1 MAEEKKG
8 QQSETL
14 NGVDLKNSDYVLEA
28 QIVEPI
34 MRQKVEQ
41 KQEPKQKQEPE
52 NSTLE
57 FLRKQAEG
65 LGLDPL
71 KVSTADEQKLLQM
84 ILDKRAQQAVETHK
98 RKEEQKRE
106 EEELRKKGEFEKLLR
121 QERKEHLSDFLETK
135 LEAYNLKGLKEY
147 INLDPLVDEDKAEAK
162 NKIST
167 MVESISQYIAA
178 EVDKRVKE
186 KMAEKEKGTFAPVAQ
201 EKGSK
206 TNDELSKI
214 QERLEGKI

>member
-41 KQEPKQKQEPE
+41 KETE

-65 LGLDPL
+65 LGLDAL
-71 KVSTADEQKLLQM
+71 KIQSADEQKLLQM

-98 RKEEQKRE
+98 RKEEQRRE

-135 LEAYNLKGLKEY
+135 LEANNLKGLKDY

-162 NKIST
+162 AKINS
-167 MVESISQYIAA
+167 MVESISRYINE
-178 EVDKRVKE
+178 EVEKRVKE
-186 KMAEKEKGTFAPVAQ
+186 KLIEKEKGTFAPVAQ

-214 QERLEGKI
+214 QERLERKI

>member
-1 MAEEKKG
+1 
-8 QQSETL
+8 
-14 NGVDLKNSDYVLEA
+14 
-28 QIVEPI
+28 
-34 MRQKVEQ
+34 
-41 KQEPKQKQEPE
+41 
-52 NSTLE
+52 
-57 FLRKQAEG
+57 
-65 LGLDPL
+65 
-71 KVSTADEQKLLQM
+71 
-84 ILDKRAQQAVETHK
+84 
-98 RKEEQKRE
+98 
-106 EEELRKKGEFEKLLR
+106 
-121 QERKEHLSDFLETK
+121 
-135 LEAYNLKGLKEY
+135 
-147 INLDPLVDEDKAEAK
+147 VDEDKAEAK

>member
-8 QQSETL
+8 LQVDTL
-14 NGVDLKNSDYVLEA
+14 TMNGA
-28 QIVEPI
+28 QIAEGQVVEPI
-34 MRQKVEQ
+34 QEQKVE
-41 KQEPKQKQEPE
+41 QKQEPE

-98 RKEEQKRE
+98 RKEEQRRE

-186 KMAEKEKGTFAPVAQ
+186 KMAEKEKGTFATVTQ
-201 EKGSK
+201 EKSSK
-206 TNDELSKI
+206 ANDELSKI
-214 QERLEGKI
+214 QERLERKL

>member
-8 QQSETL
+8 QQVDTL
-14 NGVDLKNSDYVLEA
+14 TMTGA
-28 QIVEPI
+28 QIAEGQVVEPI
-34 MRQKVEQ
+34 QEQKVE
-41 KQEPKQKQEPE
+41 QKQEPE

-135 LEAYNLKGLKEY
+135 LEAKNLKGLK
-147 INLDPLVDEDKAEAK
+147 
-162 NKIST
+162 
-167 MVESISQYIAA
+167 
-178 EVDKRVKE
+178 
-186 KMAEKEKGTFAPVAQ
+186 
-201 EKGSK
+201 
-206 TNDELSKI
+206 
-214 QERLEGKI
+214 

>member
-8 QQSETL
+8 QQVDTL
-14 NGVDLKNSDYVLEA
+14 TMNGA
-28 QIVEPI
+28 QIAEGQVVEPEEN
-34 MRQKVEQ
+34 QKVE
-41 KQEPKQKQEPE
+41 KQETE
-52 NSTLE
+52 NPTLA
-57 FLRKQAEG
+57 FLKKQAED
-65 LGLDPL
+65 LGLDAL
-71 KVSTADEQKLLQM
+71 KIQKADEQKLLQM

-98 RKEEQKRE
+98 KKEEQRRKEEEMK
-106 EEELRKKGEFEKLLR
+106 KKGEFEKLLR
-121 QERKEHLSDFLETK
+121 QERKEHLADFLETK

>member
-1 MAEEKKG
+1 MAEERKG

-14 NGVDLKNSDYVLEA
+14 NGVDLKNSDYVVEA

-34 MRQKVEQ
+34 T
-41 KQEPKQKQEPE
+41 KQEPE

-65 LGLDPL
+65 LGLDAL
-71 KVSTADEQKLLQM
+71 KIQSADEQKLLQM

-98 RKEEQKRE
+98 RKEEQRRE

-121 QERKEHLSDFLETK
+121 QERKEHLADFLETK
-135 LEAYNLKGLKEY
+135 LEANNLKGLKEY
-147 INLDPLVDEDKAEAK
+147 INLDPLVDEDKSEAK
-162 NKIST
+162 AKINT
-167 MVESISQYIAA
+167 MVESISQYINE
-178 EVDKRVKE
+178 EVEKRVKE
-186 KMAEKEKGTFAPVAQ
+186 KLVEKEKGTFAPVVQ
-201 EKGSK
+201 EKSSRA
-206 TNDELSKI
+206 NDELSKI

>member
-1 MAEEKKG
+1 MAEERKG
-8 QQSETL
+8 QQVDTL
-14 NGVDLKNSDYVLEA
+14 TMNGA
-28 QIVEPI
+28 QIAEGQVVEPI
-34 MRQKVEQ
+34 QEQKVE
-41 KQEPKQKQEPE
+41 QKQEPE

-65 LGLDPL
+65 LGLDAL
-71 KVSTADEQKLLQM
+71 KISTADEQKLLQM

-98 RKEEQKRE
+98 RKEEQRRE
-106 EEELRKKGEFEKLLR
+106 EEELRKRGEFEKLLR
-121 QERKEHLSDFLETK
+121 QERKEHLADFLETK
-135 LEAYNLKGLKEY
+135 LEANNLKGLKDY
-147 INLDPLVDEDKAEAK
+147 INLDQLVDEDKAEAK
-162 NKIST
+162 TKITS
-167 MVESISQYIAA
+167 MVESISQYINE

-201 EKGSK
+201 GKGSK

>member
-1 MAEEKKG
+1 MAEERKG
-8 QQSETL
+8 QQVDTL
-14 NGVDLKNSDYVLEA
+14 TMNGA
-28 QIVEPI
+28 QIAEGQVVEPI
-34 MRQKVEQ
+34 QEQKVE
-41 KQEPKQKQEPE
+41 QKQEPE

-84 ILDKRAQQAVETHK
+84 MLDKRAQQAVETHK

-201 EKGSK
+201 EKGLK

>member
-8 QQSETL
+8 QQVDTL
-14 NGVDLKNSDYVLEA
+14 TMTGA
-28 QIVEPI
+28 QIAEGQVVEPI
-34 MRQKVEQ
+34 QEQKVEQ
-41 KQEPKQKQEPE
+41 KQETE

-65 LGLDPL
+65 LGLDAL
-71 KVSTADEQKLLQM
+71 KISTADEQKLLQM

-98 RKEEQKRE
+98 RKEEQRRE

-121 QERKEHLSDFLETK
+121 QERKEHLADFLETK
-135 LEAYNLKGLKEY
+135 LEANNLKGLKEY

-162 NKIST
+162 SKIST

-186 KMAEKEKGTFAPVAQ
+186 KMSEKEKGTFAPVAQ

>member
-1 MAEEKKG
+1 MTGAQIAEG
-8 QQSETL
+8 
-14 NGVDLKNSDYVLEA
+14 

-41 KQEPKQKQEPE
+41 KQETE

-65 LGLDPL
+65 LGLDAL
-71 KVSTADEQKLLQM
+71 KISTADEQKLLQM

-98 RKEEQKRE
+98 RKEEQRRE

-135 LEAYNLKGLKEY
+135 LETYNLKELKDY
-147 INLDPLVDEDKAEAK
+147 INLDPLVDEDKSEAK
-162 NKIST
+162 AKINS
-167 MVESISQYIAA
+167 MVESISRYINE
-178 EVDKRVKE
+178 EVEKRVKE
-186 KMAEKEKGTFAPVAQ
+186 KLIEKEKGTFAPVAQ

>member
-1 MAEEKKG
+1 MAEERKG
-8 QQSETL
+8 QQVDTL
-14 NGVDLKNSDYVLEA
+14 TMNGA
-28 QIVEPI
+28 QIAEGQVVEPI
-34 MRQKVEQ
+34 QEQKVEQ

-186 KMAEKEKGTFAPVAQ
+186 KLTEKEKGTFAPVTQ
-201 EKGSK
+201 EKSSRG
-206 TNDELSKI
+206 NDELSKI

>member
-1 MAEEKKG
+1 MAEERKG
-8 QQSETL
+8 QQVDTL
-14 NGVDLKNSDYVLEA
+14 TMTGA
-28 QIVEPI
+28 QIAEGQVVEPI
-34 MRQKVEQ
+34 QEQKVEQ
-41 KQEPKQKQEPE
+41 KQETE

-65 LGLDPL
+65 LGLDAL
-71 KVSTADEQKLLQM
+71 KISTADEQKLLQM

-98 RKEEQKRE
+98 RKEEQRRE

-121 QERKEHLSDFLETK
+121 QERKEHLADFLETK
-135 LEAYNLKGLKEY
+135 LEANNLKGLKDY

-162 NKIST
+162 AKIST
-167 MVESISQYIAA
+167 MVESISQYIAS

-186 KMAEKEKGTFAPVAQ
+186 KMAEKEKGTFAPVVQ
-201 EKGSK
+201 EKSSRA
-206 TNDELSKI
+206 NDELSKI

>member
-8 QQSETL
+8 QQVDTL
-14 NGVDLKNSDYVLEA
+14 TMTGA
-28 QIVEPI
+28 QIAEGQVVEPI
-34 MRQKVEQ
+34 QEQKVEQ
-41 KQEPKQKQEPE
+41 KQETE

-65 LGLDPL
+65 LGLDAL
-71 KVSTADEQKLLQM
+71 KISTADEQKLLQM

-98 RKEEQKRE
+98 RKEEQRRE

-135 LEAYNLKGLKEY
+135 LETYNLKELKDY
-147 INLDPLVDEDKAEAK
+147 INLDPLVDEDKSEAK
-162 NKIST
+162 AKINS
-167 MVESISQYIAA
+167 MVESISRYINE
-178 EVDKRVKE
+178 EVEKRVKE
-186 KMAEKEKGTFAPVAQ
+186 KLIEKEKGTFAPVAQ

>member
-8 QQSETL
+8 QQVDTL
-14 NGVDLKNSDYVLEA
+14 TMEGT
-28 QIVEPI
+28 QIAEGQVVEPI
-34 MRQKVEQ
+34 QEQKVEQ
-41 KQEPKQKQEPE
+41 KQETE

-65 LGLDPL
+65 LGLDAL
-71 KVSTADEQKLLQM
+71 KISTADEQKLLQM

-98 RKEEQKRE
+98 KKEEQRRKEEE
-106 EEELRKKGEFEKLLR
+106 MKKNGEFEKLLR

-135 LEAYNLKGLKEY
+135 LETYNLKELKDY
-147 INLDPLVDEDKAEAK
+147 INLDPLVDEDKSEAK
-162 NKIST
+162 AKINS
-167 MVESISQYIAA
+167 MVESISQYINA

-186 KMAEKEKGTFAPVAQ
+186 KMAEKEKGTFAPVVQ
-201 EKGSK
+201 EKSSRA
-206 TNDELSKI
+206 NDELSKI

>member
-14 NGVDLKNSDYVLEA
+14 NGVDLKNSDYVVEA

-41 KQEPKQKQEPE
+41 KQETE
-52 NSTLE
+52 NSALE

-65 LGLDPL
+65 LGLDAL
-71 KVSTADEQKLLQM
+71 KISTADEQKLLQM

-98 RKEEQKRE
+98 RKEEQRRE

-135 LEAYNLKGLKEY
+135 LEANNLKGLKNY

-162 NKIST
+162 SKISA
-167 MVESISQYIAA
+167 MVESISQYITA

-201 EKGSK
+201 EKGSRA
-206 TNDELSKI
+206 NDELSKI

>member
-8 QQSETL
+8 QQVDTL
-14 NGVDLKNSDYVLEA
+14 TMTGA
-28 QIVEPI
+28 QIAEGQVVEPI
-34 MRQKVEQ
+34 QEQKVE
-41 KQEPKQKQEPE
+41 QKQEPE

-65 LGLDPL
+65 LGLDAL
-71 KVSTADEQKLLQM
+71 KISTADEQKLLQM

-98 RKEEQKRE
+98 RKEEQRRE

-121 QERKEHLSDFLETK
+121 QERKEHLADFLETK
-135 LEAYNLKGLKEY
+135 LEANNLKGLKDY

-162 NKIST
+162 AKINS
-167 MVESISQYIAA
+167 MVESISQYINA

-186 KMAEKEKGTFAPVAQ
+186 KIAEKEKGTFAPVAQ
-201 EKGSK
+201 EKGTK
-206 TNDELSKI
+206 ANDTLSKI
-214 QERLEGKI
+214 EERLERKI

>member
-8 QQSETL
+8 QQVDTL
-14 NGVDLKNSDYVLEA
+14 TMTGA
-28 QIVEPI
+28 QIAEGQVVEPI
-34 MRQKVEQ
+34 QEQKVEQ
-41 KQEPKQKQEPE
+41 KQETE

-65 LGLDPL
+65 LGLDAL
-71 KVSTADEQKLLQM
+71 KISTADEQKLLQM

-98 RKEEQKRE
+98 RKEEQRRE

-121 QERKEHLSDFLETK
+121 QERKEHLADFLETK
-135 LEAYNLKGLKEY
+135 LEANNLKGLKDY

-162 NKIST
+162 AKINS
-167 MVESISQYIAA
+167 MVESISQYINA

-186 KMAEKEKGTFAPVAQ
+186 KIAEKEKGTFAPVAQ
-201 EKGSK
+201 EKGTK
-206 TNDELSKI
+206 ANDTLSKI
-214 QERLEGKI
+214 EERLERKI

>member
-8 QQSETL
+8 QQVDTL
-14 NGVDLKNSDYVLEA
+14 TMTGA
-28 QIVEPI
+28 QIAEGQVVEPI

-41 KQEPKQKQEPE
+41 KQETE

-65 LGLDPL
+65 LGLDAL
-71 KVSTADEQKLLQM
+71 KIQSADEQKLLQM

-98 RKEEQKRE
+98 RKEEQRRE

-135 LEAYNLKGLKEY
+135 LEANNLKGLKDY

-162 NKIST
+162 AKINS
-167 MVESISQYIAA
+167 MVESISRYINE
-178 EVDKRVKE
+178 EVEKRVKE
-186 KMAEKEKGTFAPVAQ
+186 KLIEKEKGTFAPVAQ

>member
-1 MAEEKKG
+1 MAEERKG
-8 QQSETL
+8 QQVDTL
-14 NGVDLKNSDYVLEA
+14 TMNGA
-28 QIVEPI
+28 QIAEGQVVEPI
-34 MRQKVEQ
+34 QEQKVEQ

-71 KVSTADEQKLLQM
+71 KVSMADEQKLLQM

-135 LEAYNLKGLKEY
+135 LEANNLKGLKEY
-147 INLDPLVDEDKAEAK
+147 INLDQLVDEDKAEAK
-162 NKIST
+162 AKIST
-167 MVESISQYIAA
+167 LVESISQYIAA

>member
-1 MAEEKKG
+1 MAEERKG
-8 QQSETL
+8 QQVDTL
-14 NGVDLKNSDYVLEA
+14 TMNGA
-28 QIVEPI
+28 QIAEGQVVEPI
-34 MRQKVEQ
+34 QEQKVEQ
-41 KQEPKQKQEPE
+41 KQEPKQKQETE

-98 RKEEQKRE
+98 RKEEQRRE

-162 NKIST
+162 AKIST
-167 MVESISQYIAA
+167 LVESISQYIAA

-201 EKGSK
+201 EKSSRA
-206 TNDELSKI
+206 NDELSKI